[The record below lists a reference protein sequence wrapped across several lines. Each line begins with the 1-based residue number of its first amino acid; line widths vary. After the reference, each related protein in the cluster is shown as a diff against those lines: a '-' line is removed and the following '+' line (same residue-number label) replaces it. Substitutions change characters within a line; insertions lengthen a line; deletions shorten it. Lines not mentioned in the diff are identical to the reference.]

1 MADFN
6 EQDQKRLNEINAQL
20 EKRTRRTKVYID
32 LEKEAAELLKRQVA
46 AKKELNAEFKRG
58 TDAQKA
64 AAKFTKEQKQA
75 EAALNV
81 DLASRVTNLLK
92 GNIAQGLSLDFS
104 KKSKIAQSKLADE
117 AARQSK
123 ILIENTDLNSKQ
135 KLGLLNLNRDIVDG
149 LTEEGEEEARLK
161 ALRLGGNTEITNDA
175 KELTELK
182 KKQVEAEEESESK
195 MKGYTKALG
204 LAGAVAVVL
213 FKVISNFAAK
223 IDDVGKSFGFL
234 TSKNTEFRDG
244 LIDAGNEA
252 IMIGKGLG
260 DVLSVTAELSSEFG
274 LTLAEAGDL
283 SNKVLDTAVAT
294 GLSNDEA
301 TKLFGT
307 FMQIGDLTAKQTERL
322 VEGTAQLAAQRGV
335 APNAVLRDLAGSAEE
350 IAKFTDASGFNIAEA
365 AVQARL
371 FGVSLQTTAKISEG
385 LLDFESSINAEVEA
399 SVLIGRRLNF
409 QKARQLALEGNLK
422 DATKEVVNQLGSEE
436 ELNKLNVLQ
445 RQSIA
450 KSIGVSVVELN
461 KLVRGQDKLTLS
473 TALTGKK
480 FEDLVGQD
488 SLSTLT
494 SIINSI
500 KAIGATLLDN
510 FGRPLNEF
518 IERFRKTLTGEEGL
532 ARIRQFANS
541 FGNILLGLGNLVSF
555 VTSPFSEGSYKR
567 MTPEDFGFGRP
578 TNDYRGGRG
587 GISVMAG
594 PAGVFRLNPM
604 DSVIATTNPI
614 PTNDYGPKPA
624 GSVGGMTQKVEVTGT
639 ITGTRDSLIAVIE
652 PALG

>member
-20 EKRTRRTKVYID
+20 EKRTRRTKVYIN

-64 AAKFTKEQKQA
+64 AARFTKEQKQA
-75 EAALNV
+75 EAALNN
-81 DLASRVTNLLK
+81 DLASRVTNILK
-92 GNIAQGLSLDFS
+92 GNIAQGISLDFT
-104 KKSKIAQSKLADE
+104 KSAKTAQKNLADE
-117 AARQSK
+117 AATQADAIINKEKMS
-123 ILIENTDLNSKQ
+123 SKQ

-161 ALRLGGNTEITNDA
+161 SLRLGSNKFALDGT
-175 KELTELK
+175 KELVNK
-182 KKQVEAEEESESK
+182 KKEQVEAEKKSNSN
-195 MKGYTKALG
+195 MKFYTKALG
-204 LAGAVAVVL
+204 LAAAVAVVL
-213 FKVISNFAAK
+213 FKVISNFASK

-234 TSKNTEFRDG
+234 TSKNIEFRDG

-274 LTLAEAGDL
+274 ISFKEASNL
-283 SNKVLDTAVAT
+283 SRKVLDTAVAT

-371 FGVSLQTTAKISEG
+371 FGISLQTTAKIAEG

-436 ELNKLNVLQ
+436 ELNRLNVLQ

-450 KSIGVSVVELN
+450 KSIGVSTVELS
-461 KLVRGQDKLTLS
+461 KLIRGQDKLTLS

-494 SIINSI
+494 NIINGI
-500 KAIGATLLDN
+500 KAIGATLLDTI
-510 FGRPLNEF
+510 GKPLNNF
-518 IERFRKTLTGEEGL
+518 IEKFRKSLTGEEGI
-532 ARIRQFANS
+532 ARIRQFASS
-541 FGNILLGLGNLVSF
+541 FGGILLGLANLVSF
-555 VTSPFSEGSYKR
+555 ITSPFREGSFKM
-567 MTPEDFGFGRP
+567 MTAEDFGFGTP